1 MESKIFCDVGLI
13 ETIFLEKKI
22 SVKYIGYLQNI
33 VSSLSISNKTLCFE
47 GLISIKKMAIFFK
60 INQKTVRR
68 FLNYFEK
75 HDVIPS
81 RSKDKFLNDEHYIVV
96 NNMYCK
102 CFIILQ
108 NPFKE

>member
-1 MESKIFCDVGLI
+1 MRSKIFCDIDLI

-22 SVKYIGYLQNI
+22 SVKYIGYFQNI
-33 VSSLSISNKTLCFE
+33 VSSLSLSNKTLCFQ
-47 GLISIKKMAIFFK
+47 GLISIKKMSSFFK
-60 INQKTVRR
+60 VSPKTVRR

-96 NNMYCK
+96 NDEYCK
-102 CFIILQ
+102 CFIVHKTI
-108 NPFKE
+108 